1 MNLLQRLL
9 LFSVL
14 TSGLVACTPS
24 GTSSQYPNRPI
35 TYIVPWSPG
44 GGTDI
49 SARALAVT
57 LQNVLGQP
65 VNVVNRTGGGGVV
78 GHLALAQAQPDGY
91 TIGAVTVEIT
101 MMHWMGQT
109 DLAPTSY
116 TPLGNLMNNSAT
128 ITVRADAPWQNLQE
142 FIEAVKESPGAF
154 QASGTSRGGIW
165 DLARIGFLQAL
176 DLPESALPWVP
187 SQGAAPAMQEL
198 LAGGV
203 DVVTSAIAEVD
214 AMRQAE
220 KVRVLGVMAEERLDR
235 FPDIPTMKE
244 QGVDWTTGGWVG
256 IGAPKNLPE
265 PIRQKLDSAIQV
277 AFLDPAYLDPMNTA
291 GFQLDPRDGGAF
303 NQLMQRQ
310 DSINGAILKSAG
322 LAKE

>member
-1 MNLLQRLL
+1 MNLLQRLF

-14 TSGLVACTPS
+14 TCALTACTPS
-24 GTSSQYPNRPI
+24 GTSSHYPNRPI

-49 SARALAVT
+49 SARALAVA

-65 VNVVNRTGGGGVV
+65 INVVNRTGGGGVV
-78 GHLALAQAQPDGY
+78 GHLALSQAPADGY
-91 TIGAVTVEIT
+91 TLGAVTVEIT

-116 TPLGNLMNNSAT
+116 TPLGNLMNNPAT
-128 ITVRADAPWQNLQE
+128 ITVREDAPWRTLAE
-142 FIEAVKESPGAF
+142 FIAAVKENPGEF

-176 DLPESALPWVP
+176 DLPESAIPWVP

-214 AMRQAE
+214 AMRQAG
-220 KVRVLGVMAEERLDR
+220 KVRVLGVMAEERLAK
-235 FPDIPTMKE
+235 FPEVPTVKE
-244 QGVDWTTGGWVG
+244 QGVDWSLGGWVG
-256 IGAPKNLPE
+256 IGAPKGLPE
-265 PIRQKLDSAIQV
+265 PIKQKLDSALQV
-277 AFLDPAYLDPMNTA
+277 AFRDPSFLDPMNTA
-291 GFQLDPRDGGAF
+291 GFQLDPRDGSSFA
-303 NQLMQRQ
+303 QLMTQQ
-310 DSINGAILKSAG
+310 DSINGAILRIAG
-322 LAKE
+322 LAQE